1 MKLNIRKASLA
12 TSVSRTYRKID
23 DTISYIGGLFSAIVS
38 ALLLLGMYSELSFE
52 LSIAKSIYKNQKDDK
67 DQAENFNIFVFLG
80 YLLYTTLAKINCVLP
95 WERMKKYDQSL
106 EEIRKQMD
114 IRLILHKIQF
124 TERVANAL
132 LEKHQ
137 VKILHLQ

>member
-52 LSIAKSIYKNQKDDK
+52 LSIAKSIYKN
-67 DQAENFNIFVFLG
+67 
-80 YLLYTTLAKINCVLP
+80 
-95 WERMKKYDQSL
+95 
-106 EEIRKQMD
+106 
-114 IRLILHKIQF
+114 
-124 TERVANAL
+124 
-132 LEKHQ
+132 
-137 VKILHLQ
+137 